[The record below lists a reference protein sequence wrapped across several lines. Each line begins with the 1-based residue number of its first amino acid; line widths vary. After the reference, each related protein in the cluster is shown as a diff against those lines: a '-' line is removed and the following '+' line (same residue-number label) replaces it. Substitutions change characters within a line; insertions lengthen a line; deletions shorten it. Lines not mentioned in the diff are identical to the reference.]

1 MGFFDSLKDTGNLV
15 KQTFVMIGRNPEIFK
30 PTIAQIVLG
39 LIFYVIILVS
49 LAFMFLSSALQGIG
63 IILLIIS
70 VIFLFLIFPFMRI
83 YYKAAQCWV
92 VYNTVSGKKCTYK
105 EGIARARKNKWDIFV
120 IGVIDIVVN
129 IVVSKIRESKSFL
142 AKIVA
147 AIIGEAW
154 DLIGNFLLPAAIIK
168 DQTVRQ
174 AVPELKNLRKNI
186 PGAVAG
192 TLGFDF
198 VGGIALFY
206 INFILVIIT
215 ILVGLFGF
223 FTLSSYVPLVIMI
236 ILLIGINIV
245 LAPMVQMLKTI
256 YFTLLY
262 ISVTMPS
269 KISPKYR
276 KEVTHY
282 IETGKRKK

>member
-15 KQTFVMIGRNPEIFK
+15 KQTFVMIGKNPEIFK
-30 PTIAQIVLG
+30 PTIAQIVIG
-39 LIFYVIILVS
+39 LIFYIIILIS
-49 LAFMFLSSALQGIG
+49 LAFMFLTQTLQSIG
-63 IILLIIS
+63 VILLLIS
-70 VIFLFLIFPFMRI
+70 VLFLFFIFPFMRI

-92 VYNTVSGKKCTYK
+92 VYNTVSGRQCAYK

-120 IGVIDIVVN
+120 IGLIDIIVG

-198 VGGIALFY
+198 VGGIALMY
-206 INFILVIIT
+206 INIILIIVT

-223 FTLSSYVPLVIMI
+223 FTLGSYVPLAVMI

-245 LAPMVQMLKTI
+245 LAPMVHMLKTI

-262 ISVTMPS
+262 VSVTMPG